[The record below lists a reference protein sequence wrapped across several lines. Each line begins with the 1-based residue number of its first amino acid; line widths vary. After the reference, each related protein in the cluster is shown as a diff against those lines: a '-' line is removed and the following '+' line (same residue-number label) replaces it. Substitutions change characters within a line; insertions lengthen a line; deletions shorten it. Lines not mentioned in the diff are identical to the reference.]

1 MDSMTLKCP
10 VTIKAKV
17 TEELKQ
23 RLTAETEE
31 ALQGVE
37 LELQQIEFHAKRLLA
52 EQAKQDAQGLVALRQ
67 QIEAEKQKRLEF
79 KNEML
84 AKLKATQE
92 LELGSEIV
100 RGQLERVVDVKVG
113 DDLNKIMCFDILL
126 EDGKERASR
135 SRDQDDHETD

>member
-31 ALQGVE
+31 ALQGVV

-113 DDLNKIMCFDILL
+113 DDLNKIMGSEILL
-126 EDGKERASR
+126 EDGKVLAFR
-135 SRDQDDHETD
+135 S